1 MRRFVKIVIIIYLIY
16 MVIFP
21 MIDNFFSNSQEI
33 STGFND
39 YARITDVDYKAVVLD
54 DVSNGGD
61 VLITERLTFD
71 IHASSKDNLFWELW
85 RDLPEDYVDGL
96 KVDYDVNYVKQ
107 IVDDREI
114 VYEESPKL
122 YWDDSDYTSL
132 VYGPHK
138 WYHSEGPYDEYARD
152 YECVFFYIDG
162 TYRDE
167 LVFEIQYVMH
177 NASLKYSDVS
187 ELYLTMYSE
196 DSIKYL
202 DSFKGEILIANKD
215 MPKEGNYIAYTF
227 GTNNDTFEFVESDT
241 KNPGYHTFSFD
252 LDKSDLK
259 FRKYNQFLEFTLLT
273 FNEDRHIFTDYAPSN
288 VYSSDVY
295 LDEAKNAID
304 EYDELIINAR
314 VKKIIIFVGCI
325 LISLLFIMF
334 VIYRNK
340 KIKKN
345 NIFYT
350 PFMNVDYFREI
361 PSDLDPYFA
370 ASLAFIKHNNK
381 VDIGDAYS
389 ALLLSLVRKKYIEL
403 DLIDKNKDWK
413 FNNINIKIL
422 YVPSLN
428 TMKTTTN
435 SDLSKVVT
443 VSDYLNNNLEKE
455 DKYNIY
461 NVKLEQLS
469 DNEESYFNLI
479 TKYAIGN
486 SITLKAF
493 QDKIS
498 TDYVNT
504 NSFVSSV
511 NSSIVN
517 IGISNGYFQKA
528 SYNKLKSMTNV
539 LANGYIIIAL
549 IIMIFGNINLLQTR
563 IGFAY
568 GALFILGIVLIGCAI
583 YLKRKANDYILF
595 SQKGIDEYVKWHG
608 LYEFL
613 NSQTLMYDKEVVDI
627 KLWEK
632 YLVYATAFG
641 ISNKVIKALEV
652 RGLDVTSSP
661 ILSNPYYR
669 SADFRYTTHHFRS
682 SYNRATSTY
691 RASSFGSSHYGGAGR
706 GGGGGGGGH

>member
-1 MRRFVKIVIIIYLIY
+1 
-16 MVIFP
+16 
-21 MIDNFFSNSQEI
+21 
-33 STGFND
+33 
-39 YARITDVDYKAVVLD
+39 
-54 DVSNGGD
+54 
-61 VLITERLTFD
+61 
-71 IHASSKDNLFWELW
+71 
-85 RDLPEDYVDGL
+85 
-96 KVDYDVNYVKQ
+96 
-107 IVDDREI
+107 
-114 VYEESPKL
+114 
-122 YWDDSDYTSL
+122 
-132 VYGPHK
+132 
-138 WYHSEGPYDEYARD
+138 
-152 YECVFFYIDG
+152 
-162 TYRDE
+162 
-167 LVFEIQYVMH
+167 
-177 NASLKYSDVS
+177 
-187 ELYLTMYSE
+187 
-196 DSIKYL
+196 
-202 DSFKGEILIANKD
+202 
-215 MPKEGNYIAYTF
+215 
-227 GTNNDTFEFVESDT
+227 
-241 KNPGYHTFSFD
+241 
-252 LDKSDLK
+252 
-259 FRKYNQFLEFTLLT
+259 
-273 FNEDRHIFTDYAPSN
+273 
-288 VYSSDVY
+288 
-295 LDEAKNAID
+295 
-304 EYDELIINAR
+304 
-314 VKKIIIFVGCI
+314 
-325 LISLLFIMF
+325 
-334 VIYRNK
+334 
-340 KIKKN
+340 
-345 NIFYT
+345 
-350 PFMNVDYFREI
+350 
-361 PSDLDPYFA
+361 
-370 ASLAFIKHNNK
+370 
-381 VDIGDAYS
+381 
-389 ALLLSLVRKKYIEL
+389 
-403 DLIDKNKDWK
+403 
-413 FNNINIKIL
+413 
-422 YVPSLN
+422 
-428 TMKTTTN
+428 MKTTTN

-549 IIMIFGNINLLQTR
+549 IIMIFGNINLSQTR